1 MSPYDALA
9 ELAERE
15 LEFVSAGEMER
26 LPALRERRD
35 ALLASLPPVP
45 PAAAKPALER
55 TLALQDSVT
64 AALQQ
69 RRDEIAAE
77 LRRLTKGRTA
87 MRGYAPSVAP
97 RKLVDRA
104 G

>member
-9 ELAERE
+9 DLAEQE

-26 LPALRERRD
+26 LPALRRERD
-35 ALLASLPPVP
+35 NLLAGLPPVP
-45 PAAAKPALER
+45 PAAAQPALER
-55 TLALQDSVT
+55 TLELQHSVT
-64 AALQQ
+64 AALER

-77 LRRLTKGRTA
+77 LRKLSHGRTA
-87 MRGYAPSVAP
+87 VRGYAPAIEP